1 MFSAKFPK
9 KNWKYSPTETLFDQF
24 YIYHMFSAKFP
35 TDAEEQG
42 TEEETR
48 NPPTVGQGKKNLAS

>member
-1 MFSAKFPK
+1 
-9 KNWKYSPTETLFDQF
+9 
-24 YIYHMFSAKFP
+24 MFSAKFP

-42 TEEETR
+42 TEEESR